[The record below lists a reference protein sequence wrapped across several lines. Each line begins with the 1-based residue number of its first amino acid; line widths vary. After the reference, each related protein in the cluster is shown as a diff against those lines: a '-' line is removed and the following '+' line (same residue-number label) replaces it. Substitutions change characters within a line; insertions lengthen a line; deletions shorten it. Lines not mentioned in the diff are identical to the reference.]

1 FFRNSSYKLRGSEL
15 QPQGE
20 IMKLKF
26 LLALLLVT
34 TSITA
39 HSQQSSFTVAGLKP
53 FEKAVPGQVMAVLI
67 EGLSS
72 GGTPVMIPETDF
84 EVAVSQDGVTQ
95 PAKVRIAKFTMIR
108 DMNPGKKSDPSK
120 NSGSSSNAVEFA
132 GMNMRAYHS
141 VSFVVPQGLHP
152 GPAEVVASYKGRPGN
167 PVSMEIV
174 EKPATPMVGGIAVLA
189 VGGMP
194 PQRTGELKVEGMDL
208 GWRLE
213 RGTTVSVHVN
223 PLVDPDDPN
232 SAILI
237 RFKQDGNE
245 YDALTRVKSTPTRVT
260 NRNGGVG
267 FMAAREELQ
276 LEVPAA
282 LTLGKAQVEIRIKA
296 NGQVSD
302 PVNVTA
308 TITDVTRVTEAPH
321 VSAPRVLALT
331 PRRVGAGQSVMIS
344 IDQIRALEP
353 APKDTQ
359 VIIEQENTR
368 YFATI
373 EHNSALLRPSKAPDA
388 PVGMFVR
395 TTRQL
400 IGRVQ
405 LRVLNPLRG
414 EQTGL
419 SAPVPLEIVD
429 EILPPELIGVREA
442 TDGDLAPMKEMY
454 RLAQE
459 VGKEFTSYDP
469 SSRYLRIDA
478 RGIDYSPEF
487 VRITLEQAGKK
498 ITLARSDFASY
509 SGEGLLVRLPKG
521 LSAGEV
527 KFTIENS
534 AGDEDRYSTPAT
546 KTFVLQS
553 GT

>member
-1 FFRNSSYKLRGSEL
+1 
-15 QPQGE
+15 
-20 IMKLKF
+20 M
-26 LLALLLVT
+26 
-34 TSITA
+34 
-39 HSQQSSFTVAGLKP
+39 
-53 FEKAVPGQVMAVLI
+53 
-67 EGLSS
+67 
-72 GGTPVMIPETDF
+72 
-84 EVAVSQDGVTQ
+84 
-95 PAKVRIAKFTMIR
+95 
-108 DMNPGKKSDPSK
+108 
-120 NSGSSSNAVEFA
+120 
-132 GMNMRAYHS
+132 
-141 VSFVVPQGLHP
+141 
-152 GPAEVVASYKGRPGN
+152 
-167 PVSMEIV
+167 
-174 EKPATPMVGGIAVLA
+174 LA

-359 VIIEQENTR
+359 VIIEQENNR

-373 EHNSALLRPSKAPDA
+373 EHHSALLRPSKAPDA
-388 PVGMFVR
+388 PVGMFV
-395 TTRQL
+395 
-400 IGRVQ
+400 
-405 LRVLNPLRG
+405 
-414 EQTGL
+414 
-419 SAPVPLEIVD
+419 
-429 EILPPELIGVREA
+429 
-442 TDGDLAPMKEMY
+442 
-454 RLAQE
+454 
-459 VGKEFTSYDP
+459 
-469 SSRYLRIDA
+469 
-478 RGIDYSPEF
+478 
-487 VRITLEQAGKK
+487 
-498 ITLARSDFASY
+498 
-509 SGEGLLVRLPKG
+509 
-521 LSAGEV
+521 
-527 KFTIENS
+527 
-534 AGDEDRYSTPAT
+534 
-546 KTFVLQS
+546 
-553 GT
+553 